1 MSDDFIKV
9 AQQDDGSATLS
20 VEGSWTIH
28 QAPAIERAL
37 KKLSLPKHDS
47 ITLDGKSLAAIDTSG
62 AWLLISFIRK
72 LKDKGAAIS
81 QQHFAA
87 SHAKILE
94 IVEHIEHPDSIAAS
108 QYGVVTEFFRY
119 VGCST
124 FSVTSGLYKLISF
137 FGQLCTTFAGTLI
150 RPGRLRLRSLI
161 YHINEIGIQAVP
173 IVALMAFLI
182 SMVLGYQGATQLEQ
196 FGATIFTIDLVAIS
210 VLREMGVLITA
221 IMVAGRSGSAFAAQ
235 IGVMQVNEEVDAM
248 RTIGLDPFEMLVLPR
263 VLGIL
268 IVLPIL
274 TFIADVVGLFGTL
287 FVSSTLLDISTVQF
301 LERLQ
306 AAVTIDTFM
315 IGLVKAP
322 VFAILIGMVGC
333 LQGMQVRGSAAEV
346 GARTTTAV
354 VQSIFLVILADA
366 IFSVVFSVM
375 GI

>member
-1 MSDDFIKV
+1 MSDTFIKISEGK
-9 AQQDDGSATLS
+9 DGILKIGLAHT
-20 VEGSWTIH
+20 WTINN
-28 QAPAIERAL
+28 ASAIEKAIKRHSTTAT
-37 KKLSLPKHDS
+37 KN
-47 ITLDGKSLAAIDTSG
+47 IIIDGKNLEEIDPSG
-62 AWLLISFIRK
+62 AWLLISFIRSFVD
-72 LKDKGAAIS
+72 KDTEIVW
-81 QQHFAA
+81 QEFTA
-87 SHAKILE
+87 SHAKILD
-94 IVEHIEHPDSIAAS
+94 IIEHIEHPDSIAC
-108 QYGVVTEFFRY
+108 QYCGPVTGFFKH
-119 VGCST
+119 VGAST
-124 FSVTSGLYKLISF
+124 FSVMKGLYNLVAF
-137 FGQLCTTFAGTLI
+137 FGQLCTTFGAAMLNP
-150 RPGRLRLRSLI
+150 RRLRLRSLV
-161 YHINEIGIQAVP
+161 YHINEVGIKAVP

-182 SMVLGYQGATQLEQ
+182 SIVLGYQGATQLEQ

-274 TFIADVVGLFGTL
+274 TLIADVMGLFGTL
-287 FVSSTLLDISTVQF
+287 FVSSTLLDISVLQF
-301 LERLQ
+301 LDRLQ
-306 AAVTIDTFM
+306 SAVDLNTFL

-333 LQGMQVRGSAAEV
+333 SQGMQVRGSAAEV
-346 GARTTTAV
+346 GRRTTMAV

-366 IFSVVFSVM
+366 LFSVLFIVL